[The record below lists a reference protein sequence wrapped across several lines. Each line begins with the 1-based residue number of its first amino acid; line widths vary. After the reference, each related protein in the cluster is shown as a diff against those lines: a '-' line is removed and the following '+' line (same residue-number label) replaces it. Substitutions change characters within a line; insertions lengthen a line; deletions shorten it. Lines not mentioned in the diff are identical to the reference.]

1 MGEKVNGTATDTAG
15 GGGNPNPT
23 GTGTERAGTGTGTG
37 TSANTGTGTKT
48 EEVKSSQVSGLS
60 DIEKEKL
67 LKEKDNNGT
76 ITDSEKLELR
86 RLRKNRI
93 KREKYQKEK
102 DERDKAGITQGEPI
116 KVLKSSEPSDPLET
130 IPQPKKK
137 RRSVSKKQNFA
148 IEAEQMDALL
158 MAVFNLL
165 GSRPNM
171 GHWKITKTEAHS
183 ISVPLCEILAKYDQ
197 LTALSQN
204 SSEIALVIACMT
216 IILPRIMLTAK
227 INSEVKKDGLS
238 GKSSLGST
246 GRKLDESRKAKN
258 SDRSGN
264 GKPSTTSKV
273 NGFSNDVFGLPL

>member
-15 GGGNPNPT
+15 GGGNSNT
-23 GTGTERAGTGTGTG
+23 ASASTERAGTGTR
-37 TSANTGTGTKT
+37 TGTGTGTGTNT
-48 EEVKSSQVSGLS
+48 EEVKSTQVSGLS
-60 DIEKEKL
+60 DLEKEKL

-102 DERDKAGITQGEPI
+102 EERDKAGITQGEPI

-137 RRSVSKKQNFA
+137 RRSVSKKQNFS
-148 IEAEQMDALL
+148 IESEQMDALL

-171 GHWKITKTEAHS
+171 GHWKITKAEAHS

-197 LTALSQN
+197 LTALTQN

-216 IILPRIMLTAK
+216 IILPRIMMTAK

-238 GKSSLGST
+238 GKSSLGSA
-246 GRKLDESRKAKN
+246 GRKLDESRKAKA
-258 SDRSGN
+258 SDRTSN
-264 GKPSTTSKV
+264 GKPSVTGKTD
-273 NGFSNDVFGLPL
+273 GISNDVFGLPL